1 MGLHICNQ
9 RLYLLSQLKK
19 QGLTL
24 AKLQTVFDAIV
35 LSRILYGA
43 PAWSCYAQSMDIDC
57 IQKMLMKAKRWQ
69 IISQEYDI
77 VDLFK
82 DCDMSLSK
90 AVLNTKHSL
99 NHLFHVKQQNFHC
112 MTLRPRGHNFS
123 LPKFKYQYTKN
134 SFVNRS
140 LFLNV

>member
-1 MGLHICNQ
+1 MQPASLFIIAT
-9 RLYLLSQLKK
+9 KK

-35 LSRILYGA
+35 LSRVLYGA
-43 PAWSCYAQSMDIDC
+43 PAWSGYAQSTDIDC
-57 IQKMLMKAKRWQ
+57 IQKILMKAKRWQ
-69 IISQEYDI
+69 IISKEYNI

-82 DCDMSLSK
+82 DCDKSLFK

-99 NHLFHVKQQNFHC
+99 NHLFHDKQQYIPC

-123 LPKFKYQYTKN
+123 LPKFKYQCTKN

-140 LFLNV
+140 LFLKV